1 MLKRL
6 LGPALRLDW
15 KIAVLTISTTLLIL
29 VDRYHQVFASHV
41 WESLLLYFAIPFL
54 IVILLFRESPTHYGF
69 VIGDWKAGLTLTMLA
84 ILVMLPILWWVNL
97 QSGGMQ
103 DYYAGSV
110 DGQLLAYVLID
121 LFGWEFMFRGF
132 LLFGYARKF
141 GPEALWLQAVPFA
154 IAHIGKPEVETLST
168 IFGGFAFGW
177 VAWRTKSFIYPWL
190 IHFFVWSFTVIVTS
204 GFLG

>member
-15 KIAVLTISTTLLIL
+15 KIAVLTISTTLLIM
-29 VDRYHQVFASHV
+29 VDQYHQLFANHS
-41 WESLLLYFAIPFL
+41 WESLLLYFAVPLL
-54 IVILLFRESPTHYGF
+54 IVLVIFREPLSHYGF
-69 VIGDWKAGLTLTMLA
+69 TFGDWKAGLAITGIAVLA
-84 ILVMLPILWWVNL
+84 MLPILWWVNL

-110 DGQLLAYVLID
+110 DGQFLAYVLVD

-154 IAHIGKPEVETLST
+154 VAHIGKPEVETLST

-177 VAWRTKSFIYPWL
+177 VAWRTKSFLYPWL

-204 GFLG
+204 GLVG

>member
-1 MLKRL
+1 MLQKL
-6 LGPALRLDW
+6 LGPALHLDW
-15 KIAVLTISTTLLIL
+15 KIAALTISTTLLIML
-29 VDRYHQVFASHV
+29 DQYHQVFTAHA
-41 WESLLLYFAIPFL
+41 WESLLLYFAVPFL
-54 IVILLFRESPTHYGF
+54 IVILVFRESPAQYGF
-69 VIGDWKAGLTLTMLA
+69 TFGDWKAGLVITALA
-84 ILVMLPILWWVNL
+84 VLVMLPVLWWVNL

-103 DYYAGSV
+103 DYYAGSIN
-110 DGQLLAYVLID
+110 GQFLARVLVD

-177 VAWRTKSFIYPWL
+177 VAWRTKSFLYPWL
-190 IHFFVWSFTVIVTS
+190 IHWFVWTFTVIVTS
-204 GFLG
+204 GLIN